1 MKKLLRLAVLVLLV
15 AGAALAQAPAPV
27 VPQDQSQPQD
37 QNQADKPA
45 LSGAEGSVPPT
56 QEQKPAGG
64 DADAAK
70 TPEDKE
76 VKITP
81 REAEELFHSV
91 DEILRFDSKETGLP
105 IKREVKRKLTSRD
118 EVMAYL
124 TKHMKDQD
132 TQRLRRSELV
142 LKKFGLLPRDFDLEK
157 LLLALLREQVAGYY
171 DPKTRTVNLLDWVPV
186 DEQEPVLAHELTH
199 ALQDQSI
206 GLEKWMKRGEKDL
219 AESKKDPTA
228 ADIENDETDD
238 TREAVIEGQAETV
251 ALDYALAPTGR
262 SITDSPD
269 LVATMEAAM
278 ANGTADSPAF
288 KSAPIVMRESLTFP
302 YSWGAEFVIKLM
314 QNGGKNQAFA
324 AVLANPPHTTRQI
337 MQPETY
343 LAGEKIEPMR
353 VPDFKR
359 DFKNYQKFDVG
370 AMGEFDVQM
379 LVEQYA
385 GKELS
390 KRIYPEW
397 RGGYYYVARPKN
409 DAAAP
414 LGLLYMSRWSNAEKA
429 SEFAAIYAQSL
440 AKRYKKAEEVGDPA
454 VHDKAQQD
462 AGSKVEVLNGR
473 HLFRTDEGDVVI
485 EEKGDSVLVS
495 ESLDAATTETV
506 ERELL
511 GAK

>member
-1 MKKLLRLAVLVLLV
+1 VTKLLRLAVLVVLL
-15 AGAALAQAPAPV
+15 AGAASAQAAASA
-27 VPQDQSQPQD
+27 VPQDQSQNQS
-37 QNQADKPA
+37 QNQADK
-45 LSGAEGSVPPT
+45 SVHAQD
-56 QEQKPAGG
+56 QEPAGG
-64 DADAAK
+64 DAGATK
-70 TPEDKE
+70 IPEDKE
-76 VKITP
+76 IKITP
-81 REAEELFHSV
+81 READQLFHSV
-91 DEILRFDSKETGLP
+91 DEILHFDSKETGLP
-105 IKREVKRKLTSRD
+105 IKREVKRRLTSRD

-124 TKHMKDQD
+124 TKHMNDQD

-171 DPKTRTVNLLDWVPV
+171 DPKTKTVNLLDWVPV

-219 AESKKDPTA
+219 AEIKKDPTP

-238 TREAVIEGQAETV
+238 AREAVIEGQAETV
-251 ALDYALAPTGR
+251 ALEYALAPAGR
-262 SITDSPD
+262 SIVDSPD
-269 LVATMEAAM
+269 LVATMESEM

-314 QNGGKNQAFA
+314 KKGGKNQAFA

-343 LAGEKIEPMR
+343 LAGETIEPMR
-353 VPDFKR
+353 VPNFKR
-359 DFKNYQKFDVG
+359 DFKGYQKFDIG
-370 AMGEFDVQM
+370 AMGEFDVEV

-390 KRIYPEW
+390 KRLYPEW
-397 RGGYYYVARPKN
+397 RGGYYYAARPKH

-414 LGLLYMSRWSNAEKA
+414 LGLLYVSQWSSAEKA
-429 SEFAAIYAQSL
+429 SEFAAVYARSL
-440 AKRYKKAEEVGDPA
+440 GMRYKKADEVGDPP
-454 VHDKAQQD
+454 AQDRALQNAGHKVD
-462 AGSKVEVLNGR
+462 ALKGR
-473 HLFRTDEGDVVI
+473 HVYQTEEGTVVI
-485 EEKGDSVLVS
+485 EEQGDIVLVS
-495 ESLDAATTETV
+495 ESLDAATTQTV
-506 ERELL
+506 EKELL
-511 GAK
+511 GAEK